1 MKALLNLAA
10 AVAAGAAAMYFLD
23 PDTGRRRRAVAR
35 DKAMSNYH
43 NAGRYARAQ
52 GRHLANH
59 VRGAAAHIKGSPAP
73 ESDQQLEG
81 RVRTRLGRLV
91 SRPANIEVTVTDGS
105 VYLGGRVPASE
116 HAGLVDA
123 IMAVDGV
130 FEVLD
135 RMRVV
140 GLPDNVTELQTSMPH
155 SLH

>member
-1 MKALLNLAA
+1 MKTLLNLAA

-23 PDTGRRRRAVAR
+23 PETGRRRRARAR
-35 DKAMSNYH
+35 DKAVSNYH
-43 NAGRYARAQ
+43 HAGRYARAQ

-59 VRGAAAHIKGSPAP
+59 VRGAAAHLKGAQPP

-105 VYLGGRVPASE
+105 VHLGGRVPASE
-116 HAGLVDA
+116 HEGLVDA
-123 IMAVDGV
+123 IFAVDGV

-135 RMRVV
+135 RTRVV
-140 GLPDNVTELQTSMPH
+140 GLPDNVTELQMPQPQ

>member
-23 PDTGRRRRAVAR
+23 PETGRRRRAVVR
-35 DKAMSNYH
+35 DKALSNYH
-43 NAGRYARAQ
+43 SAGRYARAQ
-52 GRHLANH
+52 GRNLANH

-91 SRPANIEVTVTDGS
+91 SRPGAIEVTVTDGA
-105 VYLGGRVPASE
+105 VCLGGRIPASE

-140 GLPDNVTELQTSMPH
+140 GLPDNVTELQTSAPH